1 MWIDTHCHIH
11 GEDNPIEL
19 AKQAYSANVGSL
31 ICVGTD
37 VTSSHA
43 AMGFALSVASEI
55 ESGAMDLPR
64 AYATVGLHPHDA
76 SNVGMTGIEG
86 IERLLSLYG
95 NANRSQIVGIG
106 ECGLDYFYL
115 HSEKSAQQNVFA
127 KQIEL
132 AKKHDLTLVIHTRD
146 SWDDTFAIL
155 NDCGLPN
162 RFVFHCFTGDAT
174 IASRALNLGAFISF
188 SGMVTFKNADSIR
201 DAATYVPLDRL
212 VIETDSPFLA
222 PIPHRGKPNVP
233 AYVGVV
239 GEFLADLRGT
249 TIEDFSTSTNQAA
262 SDCFLL
268 S

>member
-11 GEDNPIEL
+11 GEDNPLEL
-19 AKQAYSANVGSL
+19 AKQAYGADVGSL

-37 VTSSHA
+37 VATSHA
-43 AMGFALSVASEI
+43 ALGFARSVTSEI
-55 ESGAMDLPR
+55 ENGAADLPNT
-64 AYATVGLHPHDA
+64 YATVGLHPHDA
-76 SNVGMTGIEG
+76 SNVGMAGFEG
-86 IERLLSLYG
+86 IERLLSLHG
-95 NANRSQIVGIG
+95 HANPAQIVGIG

-115 HSEKSAQQNVFA
+115 HSEKPAQREVFA

-132 AKKHDLTLVIHTRD
+132 AKTHDLTLVIHTRD

-162 RFVFHCFTGDAT
+162 RFVFHCFTGDT
-174 IASRALNLGAFISF
+174 SIASKALDLGAFISF
-188 SGMVTFKNADSIR
+188 SGMVTFKNANSIR

-222 PIPHRGKPNVP
+222 PIPHRGKLNVP

-239 GEFLADLRGT
+239 GEFLAELRGIA
-249 TIEDFSTSTNQAA
+249 IEDFSASTNQAA

-268 S
+268 T

>member
-11 GEDNPIEL
+11 GEDNPLEL

-37 VTSSHA
+37 VTTSHTA
-43 AMGFALSVASEI
+43 LGFAGSVASEI
-55 ESGAMDLPR
+55 ESGVTDLPQV
-64 AYATVGLHPHDA
+64 YATIGLHPHDA
-76 SNVGMTGIEG
+76 SNEGMAGIEG
-86 IERLLSLYG
+86 IERLLTLHSG
-95 NANRSQIVGIG
+95 ANRSQIVGIG

-115 HSEKSAQQNVFA
+115 HSEKSAQQDAFA

-132 AKKHDLTLVIHTRD
+132 AKTHDLTLVIHTRD

-162 RFVFHCFTGDAT
+162 RFVFHCFTGDAS
-174 IASRALNLGAFISF
+174 IASKALNLGAFISF

-201 DAATYVPLDRL
+201 DAAASVPLDRL

-239 GEFLADLRGT
+239 GEFLAELRGMS
-249 TIEDFSTSTNQAA
+249 IEDFSASSNHAA